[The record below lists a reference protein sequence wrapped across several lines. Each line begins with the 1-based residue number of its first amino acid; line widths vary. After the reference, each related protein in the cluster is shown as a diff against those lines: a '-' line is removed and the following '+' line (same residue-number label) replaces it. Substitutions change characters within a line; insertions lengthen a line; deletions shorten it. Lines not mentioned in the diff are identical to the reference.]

1 MDVTLRPATI
11 EDLEPL
17 FAIHRAAMRGYVE
30 LTYGPW
36 NEPWQAAFFR
46 DHFDTSVRQVILA
59 HGEVAGFLDLI
70 PRDDDLYL
78 SELVIDPVCQGRGIG
93 THLLRETQA
102 RAAAKG
108 MPVRL
113 QVLRVNPARSL
124 YERLGFVTNG
134 ETETHHLM
142 EWTAQ

>member
-11 EDLEPL
+11 EDLKPL

-36 NEPWQAAFFR
+36 NDPWQAAFFR
-46 DHFDTSVRQVILA
+46 DHFDTSVRQVVLA
-59 HGEVAGFLDLI
+59 QGEVAGFLDLV
-70 PRDDDLYL
+70 PRDDDLYV
-78 SELVIDPVCQGRGIG
+78 SELVIDPVCQRRGIG

-102 RAAAKG
+102 SAAAKG

-113 QVLRVNPARSL
+113 QVLRVNPARAL

-134 ETETHHLM
+134 ETETHQLM